1 MKSRRGGKSHENKGH
16 EQLSL
21 FDILLEDD
29 DSGFIGGDNAREEQA
44 TLYNFANESNVKQTL
59 GATDRRSESALQS
72 GFEGDNV
79 TRTNREFTSSEIY
92 DGSTESDA
100 DSQRNYDEMVT
111 AEPYAEQN
119 ALQRFCLSINDDRKL
134 NVQDKIIKNVE
145 AIELLKSLKQQ
156 QATQDEQKKL
166 SLFSGWGGCP
176 QVFDDNNEKF
186 EKERSKLKSLL
197 SIEEY
202 QNAKATT
209 LTSFYTPLI
218 VIENM
223 YRIIKKLGFQKGT
236 VLETSI
242 ATGNFIGMMQ
252 EQMFNESAIYGIE
265 IDSVS
270 ASIARQLYPGIEVLN
285 KGFEECPYP
294 DDCFDLAI
302 SNVPFGTYQL
312 HDVTLNKFKFKIH
325 NYFFAKALQKIRNGG
340 LIAFITSTDTMD
352 GPSNIMEYINDRADF
367 LGAIRLPSDIFMKN
381 GANALV
387 TSDIIFLRRN
397 DNKISDP
404 YEISTE
410 KVDYT
415 EHRKINRYFV
425 EHPEMVFGNI
435 KEVKNQYGGYEI
447 QVVSNKSIQ
456 DYFDE
461 VLPLFQSV
469 YQEKVEIYNESIY
482 QDIDIAHNRYPIN
495 SYFVEDSRL
504 YYRDDSSY
512 YLIRTKDELE
522 GEKLKV
528 GHVTFKNLRDIN
540 KVKHMI
546 QLVDKTI
553 TVIDSQVNQEND
565 NVYFAKRDELNE
577 CYDNFVIAYGAL
589 HKRTNLPLISDDPRA
604 YILHSLETYD
614 TKTKRISKASIF
626 RERTIKPIKEI
637 KQVDNLHDALLLS
650 LDNKGDIDLKYIAHI
665 YNKAVKDIKSEL
677 LEKRYAYIDPES
689 NRYVLADEY
698 LSGNIRKK
706 IKVAQQYGYQD
717 NVQALKQV
725 LPDEIK
731 AEDIKIQLGSNWVP
745 DQYVNDFVNY
755 IFEHSDYKKGMT
767 NIVYEK
773 LSGEYIV
780 DVPYPSGAAKLVW
793 GVAAS
798 DNVVGKRQPAYTGYD
813 LLADILNSRIPTIRN
828 YWTVYDKELRKDIT
842 KSELNVERTTQ
853 ARDLEE
859 KLNEAWE
866 EWIFTNYERKH
877 ELECIYNELFNS
889 IRLQEYDGAYLSF
902 PEMNPTIQL
911 EKYQKDAVARI
922 MKKDSNTLLW
932 QGVGAGKTFEMIAAG
947 MEMKRLGL
955 RNKILYVVPNH
966 LIQQWHNDFLT
977 LYPRAHLLV
986 ATKKDFLKDKRQMFI
1001 NKIATGNYDAIIMAH
1016 SSFQFLSVSSE
1027 YQLEHMNKE
1036 ISTIEYAI
1044 EQITKGED
1052 RSAQTKRVKIL
1063 ERTKKSIEKNVKS
1076 LTDIRRD
1083 NNLIPFDKLGI
1094 DYMFLDESHEFKN
1107 LYTYTAM
1114 RNVAGLQT
1122 QHSQK
1127 ASDMFLKVKL
1137 IEETGGNVCFATGTP
1152 VTNTMAELYTIQRYL
1167 QEDTLQDMGIYCF
1180 DGWAKVFG
1188 KAITSF
1194 EISIDGSK
1202 FVNRSRFCKFFNIQE
1217 LMTHIRSV
1225 ALIQTPGMLRTA
1237 LENSITGRKEAI
1249 PPKHI
1254 GGKPQIVTIE
1264 PSQNLEDYIEDIVE
1278 RTDSIHNGSV
1288 NSHEDNMLKV
1298 TSDSKKASID
1308 MRLIDPTYPDDE
1320 EGKLSVI
1327 ANKIV
1332 ELYHDYNDDKAT
1344 QLVFCDSSTPN
1355 NRKNAYE
1362 ENGFQNVYTD
1372 IKSKL
1377 IKEGIKDHEIAFI
1390 HDFNSEIAK
1399 DRLFKDM
1406 NKGNIRVL
1414 FGSTAKLGAGTNVQ
1428 KRVIAIHHVDVPW
1441 RASDIEQ
1448 QNGRAFRQGNM
1459 YKEIYE
1465 FRYVT
1470 RKSFDAYSWQMVET
1484 KSSYMTQLLEG
1495 SAMREIEEDLESSF
1509 SYAEVKAIASGN
1521 PIIKEKFEIDSE
1533 VKRIENLKKQY
1544 LRKKYKAQ
1552 DDIVRLPSQIIECE
1566 SEIRKLKEECVY
1578 FSDKIYPTEKIDEF
1592 FQFKS
1597 GGKVFRDMRKA
1608 WEEVQNILDLNNSYN
1623 ELIVVGE
1630 FLGRKVFIKNN
1641 EIIYETPLK
1650 SMNISIVNPVG
1661 RVNFSRIIKSIN
1673 SLYESLLS
1681 SEHELEILKT
1691 NLYAAQNMID
1701 MKFEYDSEY
1710 KKLRTRQKE
1719 IDRQLEIKKD
1729 NFIDQVYKDDEQE
1742 YSDSG
1747 IQI

>member
-1 MKSRRGGKSHENKGH
+1 MSKRGGGKSHENKRH

-21 FDILLEDD
+21 FDILLENDD
-29 DSGFIGGDNAREEQA
+29 QGFSCAAPAGEEQA
-44 TLYNFANESNVKQTL
+44 TLYNFEDESEIRHKI

-111 AEPYAEQN
+111 AAPHAEEK
-119 ALQRFCLSINDDRKL
+119 ALQRFCLNINDDRKL

-223 YRIIKKLGFQKGT
+223 YRILKKIGFQKGT

-340 LIAFITSTDTMD
+340 LIAFITSADTMD
-352 GPSNIMEYINDRADF
+352 GSSNIMEYINDRADF

-397 DNKISDP
+397 DDKISDP

-415 EHRKINRYFV
+415 EHRKINKYFV

-435 KEVKNQYGGYEI
+435 EEVKNQYGGYEI

-461 VLPLFQSV
+461 VLPIFQSV

-512 YLIRTKDELE
+512 YLIQTKDELK
-522 GEKLKV
+522 GKDLKI
-528 GHVTFKNLRDIN
+528 GHVTFNDQRDIN

-565 NVYFAKRDELNE
+565 NVYIAKRDELNE
-577 CYDNFVIAYGAL
+577 CYDIFVIAYGAL

-614 TKTKRISKASIF
+614 SKTKKIDKASIF
-626 RERTIKPIKEI
+626 RERTIKPKKEI
-637 KQVDNLHDALLLS
+637 KDVEDLHDALLLS
-650 LDNKGDIDLKYIAHI
+650 LDNRGEIDLRYIAHI
-665 YNKAVKDIKSEL
+665 YNKTEKDVESEL
-677 LEKRYAYIDPES
+677 LKKKYAFFDPES
-689 NRYVLADEY
+689 NEFVLADEY

-706 IKVAQQYGYQD
+706 IKIANQAGYHD
-717 NVQALKQV
+717 NVKSLEQV
-725 LPDEIK
+725 LPEEIK

-745 DQYVNDFVNY
+745 DQYVTDFVNY
-755 IFEHSDYKKGMT
+755 IFEHSIIQKSMT
-767 NIVYEK
+767 SIVYEK
-773 LSGEYIV
+773 LSGEYIM
-780 DVPYPSGAAKLVW
+780 DVPYLSGVAKTVW
-793 GVAAS
+793 GVAPS
-798 DNVVGKRQPAYTGYD
+798 DNIVGKRQPAYTGYD
-813 LLADILNSRIPTIRN
+813 LLSDVLNSRIPTIRN
-828 YWTVYDKELRKDIT
+828 YWTVYDNELRKDVV
-842 KSELNVERTTQ
+842 KSELNIERTTQ

-866 EWIFTNYERKH
+866 EWIFSNYERKH
-877 ELECIYNELFNS
+877 ELEHIYNELFNN
-889 IRLQEYDGAYLSF
+889 IRLQEYDGSYLSF
-902 PEMNPTIQL
+902 PEMNPAIQL
-911 EKYQKDAVARI
+911 EGYQKNAVARI
-922 MKKDSNTLLW
+922 MKKQSNTLLW

-1027 YQLEHMNKE
+1027 YQIEHMNKE
-1036 ISTIEYAI
+1036 IAVIENAI
-1044 EQITKGED
+1044 EQLSYENDKSI
-1052 RSAQTKRVKIL
+1052 RTKRVKIL

-1127 ASDMFLKVKL
+1127 ASDMLLKVKL

-1167 QEDTLQDMGIYCF
+1167 QEDTLHDMGIYCF

-1194 EISIDGSK
+1194 EISVDGSK
-1202 FVNRSRFCKFFNIQE
+1202 FVNRTRFCKFFNIQE
-1217 LMTHIRSV
+1217 LMTQIRSI
-1225 ALIQTPGMLRTA
+1225 ALIQTPGMLRKD
-1237 LENSITGRKEAI
+1237 LENSLIGRKEVI

-1254 GGKPQIVTIE
+1254 GGKPQVITIE
-1264 PSQNLEDYIEDIVE
+1264 PSQDLEAYIEDIVE
-1278 RTDSIHNGSV
+1278 RTEAIHNNSV
-1288 NSHEDNMLKV
+1288 DSRIDNMLKV

-1308 MRLIDPTYPDDE
+1308 MRLIDPTYPDDD
-1320 EGKLSVI
+1320 EGKLSII
-1327 ANKIV
+1327 AKKIV
-1332 ELYHDYNDDKAT
+1332 ELYYKYNNNKAT
-1344 QLVFCDSSTPN
+1344 QLVFCDSSTPSK
-1355 NRKNAYE
+1355 RKNTE
-1362 ENGFQNVYTD
+1362 EGNNFQNVYVD
-1372 IKSKL
+1372 MKNKL
-1377 IKEGIKDHEIAFI
+1377 IKGGIIESEIAFI
-1390 HDFNSEIAK
+1390 HDFNTEVAK

-1406 NKGNIRVL
+1406 NDGNIRVL

-1428 KRVIAIHHVDVPW
+1428 KRIIAIHHVDVPW

-1495 SAMREIEEDLESSF
+1495 SVMREIEEDLESSF
-1509 SYAEVKAIASGN
+1509 SYSEVKAIASGN
-1521 PIIKEKFEIDSE
+1521 PIIKEKFEVDSE
-1533 VKRIENLKKQY
+1533 IKRIENLKKQY
-1544 LRKKYKAQ
+1544 LRRKYKAQ
-1552 DDIVRLPSQIIECE
+1552 DDIVRLPNQIIEYE
-1566 SEIRKLKEECVY
+1566 NKIQMLRDEWDY
-1578 FSDKIYPTEKIDEF
+1578 FSDKIYSVDDITEYFHFTSVRGRI
-1592 FQFKS
+1592 
-1597 GGKVFRDMRKA
+1597 FRDMKEA
-1608 WEEVQNILDLNNSYN
+1608 WEEVQDIVNSNNNYN
-1623 ELIVVGE
+1623 EPIEIGKL
-1630 FLGRKVFIKNN
+1630 LGKQIFIKTN
-1641 EIIYETPLK
+1641 EIFFETPSRLLK
-1650 SMNISIVNPVG
+1650 IDAVNPVG

-1673 SLYESLLS
+1673 QLHNDLIFF
-1681 SEHELEILKT
+1681 EHKLEALET
-1691 NLYAAQNMID
+1691 NLCTAQSIVS
-1701 MKFEYDSEY
+1701 MKFEYEDEY
-1710 KKLRTRQKE
+1710 SKLRSRQKE

-1729 NFIDQVYKDDEQE
+1729 TTYDLENEEEMQE
-1742 YSDSG
+1742 SG
-1747 IQI
+1747 IEV